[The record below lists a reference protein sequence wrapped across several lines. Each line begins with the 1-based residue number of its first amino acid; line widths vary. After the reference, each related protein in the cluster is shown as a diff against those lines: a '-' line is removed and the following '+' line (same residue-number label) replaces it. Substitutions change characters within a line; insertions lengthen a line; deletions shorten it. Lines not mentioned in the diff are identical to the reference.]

1 MLLKKPVTATW
12 VWCAM
17 INLRN
22 DGPPVPKQ
30 AACMLCV
37 RGRMSRIFGATLS
50 AFIVSGSGVSAGGFE
65 EPIQS
70 VFAQGASNAGAAAG
84 GSLSTM
90 FWNPAT
96 ITQSGRYAAELD
108 GIGILSKVAQ
118 SGNANIL
125 PLGSAFGFTSAV
137 SNSVLSALV
146 PSGYVSTQVSDRVWA
161 GLSFNAP
168 FGISGRFSPDWAGA
182 FYAQNTTLTTYNA
195 APTLAIKLTDWISLG
210 AGLQAQ
216 YADASVAFASAIIG
230 PGSPM
235 LAQVAGTGWAWG
247 WTAGVT
253 ATLGPTTGI
262 GLGYRSALDQKI
274 DATLNIAGGLS
285 TPGSVTTTVK
295 LPDKLSLGLRQ
306 GLTRQLTLL
315 GTVEWTG
322 WSRIGTSYLLQLD
335 RLARDPT
342 GAPIAIPFQYRD
354 GWFYSIGL
362 EYVANPIWTL
372 RGGIAF
378 VISPITDQVRT
389 PLVPDDQNTWYS
401 VGLTGH
407 PTKYLSIDLAYTY
420 VDFRSTPINVTPG
433 NPSFNGFAT
442 YVGTASS
449 HYNVLSVALKYKFDY
464 PATPLIVKG

>member
-1 MLLKKPVTATW
+1 
-12 VWCAM
+12 
-17 INLRN
+17 
-22 DGPPVPKQ
+22 
-30 AACMLCV
+30 
-37 RGRMSRIFGATLS
+37 MSCIFGATLS
-50 AFIVSGSGVSAGGFE
+50 ALMLGGSEVNAGGFE

-84 GSLSTM
+84 GALSTM

-108 GIGILSKVAQ
+108 GVGILSKVAQ

-125 PLGSAFGFTSAV
+125 SLGSAFGFTSPV
-137 SNSVLSALV
+137 SNSVLSAFVL
-146 PSGYVSTQVSDRVWA
+146 SGYMSMQVSDRVWA
-161 GLSFNAP
+161 GLSFNSP
-168 FGISGRFSPDWAGA
+168 FGIAGRFSPDWAGA
-182 FYAQNTTLTTYNA
+182 FYGQNTTFTTYNA
-195 APTLAIKLTDWISLG
+195 APTVAIKLADWISLG

-216 YADASVAFASAIIG
+216 YADASLAFASAIIG

-247 WTAGVT
+247 WTAGLTV
-253 ATLGPTTGI
+253 TTGPNTRI

-285 TPGSVTTTVK
+285 TPGSVTTTLK

-315 GTVEWTG
+315 GTVEWIG
-322 WSRIGTSYLLQLD
+322 WSRIDTSYLLQLGS
-335 RLARDPT
+335 LARGPT

-378 VISPITDQVRT
+378 VISPITDEVRT
-389 PLVPDDQNTWYS
+389 PLVPDNQNTWYS
-401 VGLTGH
+401 VGITGH
-407 PTKYLSIDLAYTY
+407 LTKYLSIDLAYTY
-420 VDFRSTPINVTPG
+420 VDFRSTGINIMPG
-433 NPSFNGFAT
+433 NPSFNGLVT

-449 HYNVLSVALKYKFDY
+449 HFNVLSVGLTYKFDN
-464 PATPLIVKG
+464 PAPPLIVKG